1 MTKPTAYFIET
12 ARGASVDKE
21 ALADGTKDAVIV
33 GAGLNTYAVER
44 LPMSS
49 QLRRLQPERVI
60 LMPYSLPHSRQE
72 QEANLCMVV
81 HNVLGLAAGRVPVQ
95 VVNQDAIPAYE

>member
-1 MTKPTAYFIET
+1 V
-12 ARGASVDKE
+12 GKE

-44 LPMSS
+44 LPMSR

-60 LMPYSLPHSRQE
+60 LTPHNLPHSRQGL
-72 QEANLCMVV
+72 EANLRMVV
-81 HNVLGLAAGRVPVQ
+81 HNVLELAVGRVPVH
-95 VVNQDAIPAYE
+95 VVNKEAIPAWERRFAVPITT